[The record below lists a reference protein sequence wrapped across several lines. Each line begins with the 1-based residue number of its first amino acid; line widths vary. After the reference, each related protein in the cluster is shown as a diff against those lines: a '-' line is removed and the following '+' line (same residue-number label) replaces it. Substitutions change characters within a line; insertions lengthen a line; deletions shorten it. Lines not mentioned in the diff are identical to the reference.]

1 MENLFGDA
9 FEIESIE
16 NVEVID
22 TDPNVY
28 VKRAEEELKNR
39 RYRNAINEMD
49 DAIKYCEDKALYML
63 EKVKILNA
71 SSYVHNNMRMECIN
85 YIKNNLNTFYSDLNI
100 NKFIEIIG
108 YYNDCFNKSKSNITE
123 VLKSKGI
130 PYILGEGYSNE
141 EYINKGLILKK
152 AEIALLEKRLDDA
165 LSHIS
170 IIEYKYSMDR
180 DCLMVKGQIFKS
192 LKDYDNAIACFS
204 RIISNDIL
212 DFEAI
217 LQLNITKCIK
227 YKKVIVGA
235 ILVIIILILTQF
247 MLFKNGILPSHVKS
261 YDINV
266 SNGRY
271 IKEYDDSI
279 VIPLGE
285 TIDIDLQ
292 YKLIPFYGELGD
304 ISYTVEDETIISV
317 DGNKK
322 VTGLKTGETNLNVL
336 RNGEIEH
343 TIAFSVVE
351 PKVDSIELSYDSKLS
366 YVGDYANVIP
376 RVFREYNFNEE
387 NKIIYKSSNESVL
400 TINENG
406 EIKAVGVGVA
416 DISVTCDN
424 ITVEDEIIINPFVED
439 IIVDPKIEIEVGDT
453 YKFDLS
459 IKTMPENANHPQVTY
474 ELGSSSS
481 DNSSYYYSTTLSSDD
496 ILELNNDGSIKAI
509 SEGTQEVII
518 KCGNYTENTTVVVN
532 KKSIQ
537 NSKVENL
544 KGTSSINENYLKV
557 ELSWDHL
564 NIEDNHSYNIYA
576 KYDDSD
582 FSLVRNVD
590 CNINDYNSKDSKKIS
605 ETVSFDISDEN
616 GSINIPIYVE
626 AINSMGEKSKKSNI
640 VNISAN
646 YNNPNN
652 NSNSN
657 PNNNSDSSN
666 SNNLNNG
673 FQDKLENEVVLISM
687 DEGAKLVREALNPK
701 YSEND
706 GIFVYGYSY
715 SYMLTD
721 GERNYDEPIVC
732 VTYYLRSEYT
742 YNPPYSLSRSAIVN
756 RKTKEVIDFGYR
768 NGRTNKEL
776 GFF

>member
-22 TDPNVY
+22 TDPNIY

-39 RYRNAINEMD
+39 RYRNAINEID
-49 DAIKYCEDKALYML
+49 DAIKYSEDKKYYML
-63 EKVKILNA
+63 EKVKILSA
-71 SSYVHNNMRMECIN
+71 SSYAQNNMRMECIN
-85 YIKNNLNTFYSDLNI
+85 YIKNNLNTFYSNLNI
-100 NKFIEIIG
+100 NEFIEIIG
-108 YYNDCFNKSKSNITE
+108 YYNDCFKQSKSNITE

-130 PYILGEGYSNE
+130 PYILGEDYYDE
-141 EYINKGLILKK
+141 KYIDKQLILKK
-152 AEIALLEKRLDDA
+152 AEMALLEKRFDDA

-170 IIEYKYSMDR
+170 IIEYKYHMDR
-180 DCLMVKGQIFKS
+180 DCWMVKGQIFKL

-204 RIISNDIL
+204 AIISTGAL
-212 DFEAI
+212 DFGAI
-217 LQLNITKCIK
+217 LQINITRCIK
-227 YKKVIVGA
+227 HKKVILGV
-235 ILVIIILILTQF
+235 ILAIIILILTQF
-247 MLFKNGILPSHVKS
+247 MLFKYDILLSYVNS

-266 SNGRY
+266 NNGRY
-271 IKEYDDSI
+271 IKDYDDSI

-292 YKLIPFYGELGD
+292 YKLIPFYGQLGD
-304 ISYTVEDETIISV
+304 ISYTVEDETIISF
-317 DGNKK
+317 DGNNK

-336 RNGEIEH
+336 RNGKIEH
-343 TIAFSVVE
+343 TIAFSVVVS
-351 PKVDSIELSYDSKLS
+351 KVDSIELNYDNELS
-366 YVGDYANVIP
+366 YVGDYANVTP
-376 RVFREYNFNEE
+376 SVFREYNFNEE
-387 NKIIYKSSNESVL
+387 NKIIYKSSDESVL
-400 TINENG
+400 TINQEG
-406 EIKAVGVGVA
+406 EIRAVGVGVSY
-416 DISVTCDN
+416 ISVTCDDV
-424 ITVEDEIIINPFVED
+424 TVEDEIIINPFVED
-439 IIVDPKIEIEVGDT
+439 IIVEPRIEIEVGDT

-459 IKTMPENANHPQVTY
+459 IKTMPEDANVTQVTY

-481 DNSSYYYSTTLSSDD
+481 GNSSYYYSTTLSSDD

-590 CNINDYNSKDSKKIS
+590 CNINDYNSKGSKKIS
-605 ETVSFDISDEN
+605 ETISFNIWDEN
-616 GSINIPIYVE
+616 GTINIPIYIE

-640 VNISAN
+640 INISAV
-646 YNNPNN
+646 YKNPNDISGKSIQNFRDVSEIYWGRISAVVSWDNFDNLCTYNVYAKDN
-652 NSNSN
+652 NS
-657 PNNNSDSSN
+657 
-666 SNNLNNG
+666 
-673 FQDKLENEVVLISM
+673 
-687 DEGAKLVREALNPK
+687 LNP
-701 YSEND
+701 
-706 GIFVYGYSY
+706 
-715 SYMLTD
+715 
-721 GERNYDEPIVC
+721 
-732 VTYYLRSEYT
+732 EYT
-742 YNPPYSLSRSAIVN
+742 LQGSIESSSYGCEFSLGRFN
-756 RKTKEVIDFGYR
+756 EGIDFDVYVVAENRYGMSEKSQVINIKY
-768 NGRTNKEL
+768 
-776 GFF
+776 